1 MHIGIVQIFDGTPGR
16 GLEHIQEFARVVEVL
31 GFSSLWVPDH
41 VVFFDRYESA
51 YPHNE
56 DGKIDFKSDQG
67 ILEPVMALLAAGMVT
82 EHIRLGTSVEILTE
96 RNPVVRGREL
106 MTLDVA
112 TGGRVEYGVGSG
124 WSREEYAALGIAFER
139 RGARLDEYIE
149 ALRIL
154 WSQARPTFH
163 GEFVDFADV
172 VFEPKPVRSTIPIV
186 IGGNSPAAL
195 RRVARLGDGWHGWKL
210 SVDQLST
217 TLDAL
222 HAELERCER
231 SRSDV
236 KLNIGIPFKGD
247 PDELGAYAEA
257 CRELGM
263 DELVIAAGLSRTR
276 FSDQLAE
283 LAHAV
288 SVDPARAVT
297 GARNEEAHP

>member
-1 MHIGIVQIFDGTPGR
+1 M
-16 GLEHIQEFARVVEVL
+16 
-31 GFSSLWVPDH
+31 
-41 VVFFDRYESA
+41 FFDRYESA
-51 YPHNE
+51 YPHND

-112 TGGRVEYGVGSG
+112 TGGLA
-124 WSREEYAALGIAFER
+124 WSTASAAAGPAEYAALGIAFER
-139 RGARLDEYIE
+139 RGARLDEYIQ

-154 WSQARPTFH
+154 WSQSRPTFH
-163 GEFVDFADV
+163 GEFVDFADI

-210 SVDQLST
+210 GLEELST

-222 HAELERCER
+222 HAESQRCER
-231 SRSDV
+231 SCSDV

-247 PDELGAYAEA
+247 PTELGAYAEA

-263 DELVIAAGLSRTR
+263 DESGDRC
-276 FSDQLAE
+276 
-283 LAHAV
+283 
-288 SVDPARAVT
+288 RAVRRRASSGTARRRRWRFT
-297 GARNEEAHP
+297 GTTVRNHEDKPIVEQMYPFPQQQIEGVLGRYRRATPEVYWVQEEPRNMGPWRFHA